1 MMRADSGR
9 FRVMW
14 QGDNERLAHTL
25 LGRAIATD
33 TFPGLAR
40 PRDTVL
46 IQIAPDTRR
55 FRVWSGASAPE
66 WGAAIA
72 IPAEHRIVMQ
82 GSAAGSDAGDPI
94 PALRHELAH
103 LALYESLGDLPPR
116 WFDEGYASWS
126 AREWERDDALA
137 ASLGLIL
144 HGVPPLDSLDAGFS
158 GGAVRAGMAYALSYR
173 AVADLA
179 ALDSARGLSLF
190 FARWRE
196 DANMDRAIREAFG
209 ITEASF
215 EAQWR
220 SRTMRRFGMLALL
233 ANLAAIGALIGI
245 LLTPL
250 WIARKRRDRERL
262 EAMRAA
268 EAAAERAARAS
279 AIALLLDSAPRPPR
293 PPDERPNGS

>member
-14 QGDNERLAHTL
+14 QGDNETLAHTL
-25 LGRAIATD
+25 LARAIATD
-33 TFPGLAR
+33 TFPGLPR
-40 PRDTVL
+40 PRDTLL

-55 FRVWSGASAPE
+55 FREWSGASAPE

-72 IPAEHRIVMQ
+72 IPSEHRIVMQ

-103 LALYESLGDLPPR
+103 LALHENLGDLPPR

-262 EAMRAA
+262 EAMRS
-268 EAAAERAARAS
+268 AARAS

>member
-1 MMRADSGR
+1 MKAL
-9 FRVMW
+9 V
-14 QGDNERLAHTL
+14 QKLA
-25 LGRAIATD
+25 
-33 TFPGLAR
+33 P
-40 PRDTVL
+40 
-46 IQIAPDTRR
+46 
-55 FRVWSGASAPE
+55 
-66 WGAAIA
+66 
-72 IPAEHRIVMQ
+72 
-82 GSAAGSDAGDPI
+82 
-94 PALRHELAH
+94 
-103 LALYESLGDLPPR
+103 
-116 WFDEGYASWS
+116 
-126 AREWERDDALA
+126 
-137 ASLGLIL
+137 
-144 HGVPPLDSLDAGFS
+144 
-158 GGAVRAGMAYALSYR
+158 
-173 AVADLA
+173 LA

>member
-1 MMRADSGR
+1 MDSLASGR
-9 FRVMW
+9 FTITADAADRA
-14 QGDNERLAHTL
+14 LARTL
-25 LGRAIATD
+25 LARAQGTD
-33 TFPGLAR
+33 TFPGLPR
-40 PRDTVL
+40 PRDAVL
-46 IQIAPDTRR
+46 IQIAPDLRR
-55 FRVWSGASAPE
+55 FREYSGAGAPE
-66 WGAAIA
+66 WGSAIA

-82 GSAAGSDAGDPI
+82 GTAAGSDAGDPTA
-94 PALRHELAH
+94 ALRHELAH
-103 LALYESLGDLPPR
+103 LALHESLDDLPPR

-137 ASLGLIL
+137 ASVGLVL

-158 GGAVRAGMAYALSYR
+158 GGAVRAGMAYALSFR

-190 FARWRE
+190 FARWR
-196 DANMDRAIREAFG
+196 ASGNMDRAMREAFG

-220 SRTMRRFGMLALL
+220 ARTMRRFGLLALM
-233 ANLAAIGALIGI
+233 ANLAAIAALVAL

-250 WIARKRRDRERL
+250 WFARRQRERARL

-279 AIALLLDSAPRPPR
+279 AIALLLDAAGHEPKRT
-293 PPDERPNGS
+293 EREGPSG